1 MDAPDNLLQ
10 ININYPLRP
19 YTKVVKFIKQLER
32 RFVWLIR
39 YYDNH
44 GIYQLY
50 STEFIDELLK
60 VLCGLD
66 PKRLLEVHAGNGL
79 LNYYLSQH
87 IPISA
92 IDDYSSP
99 ILEHGKYYHVEKL
112 DTFDS
117 VTTYEPDI
125 CISCW
130 APIDFPI
137 HNVLHHSSVRYLIYI
152 GEHKHYGATASPEL
166 FEYPY
171 LAIKSA
177 TEYAL
182 CRSDRNFN
190 QDEPVLHSGVY
201 VFVHPKNIDL
211 LRKIR
216 CSEND
221 KFY

>member
-1 MDAPDNLLQ
+1 MDEQVNLLQ
-10 ININYPLRP
+10 FNINYPLRP
-19 YTKVVKFIKQLER
+19 YSKVVTFIKRLER

-39 YYDNH
+39 YYDIH

-50 STEFIDELLK
+50 STEFINELFK
-60 VLCGLD
+60 VLYALD

-79 LNYYLSQH
+79 LTYYISQH
-87 IPISA
+87 FPISA

-99 ILEHGKYYHVEKL
+99 KLEHGKYYPVEKL
-112 DTFDS
+112 DTFVS

-137 HNVLHHSSVRYLIYI
+137 HNVLKHSSVRYLIYI

-166 FEYPY
+166 FDYPY
-171 LAIKSA
+171 LEIKSA

-201 VFVHPKNIDL
+201 IFVHPKNRDL

-216 CSEND
+216 RSENSI
-221 KFY
+221 YY